1 MIKGIYGINI
11 AVKDLDAAV
20 KKYEDVLGVKSVP
33 IAPNEFAFPGL
44 IGAKLEV
51 GGTIIN
57 LIASTQEGTSIAK
70 FVESKGEGLFL
81 VSLLVDDIEND
92 VKEMEKKGVKFVLD
106 KIAEAPIGKVNFVHP
121 KTMHGVQFEV
131 LQLKK

>member
-11 AVKDLDAAV
+11 AVKDLDAAT
-20 KKYEDVLGVKSVP
+20 KKYEDVFGIKSVP
-33 IAPNEFAFPGL
+33 IASKEFAFPGL
-44 IGAKLEV
+44 IGSKLNV
-51 GGTIIN
+51 GGIIIN
-57 LIASTQEGTSIAK
+57 LIASTQDNTSIAK
-70 FVESKGEGLFL
+70 FVEAKGEGLFL

-92 VKEMEKKGVKFVLD
+92 IKNMEKKGAKFVLD